1 MTSVAAP
8 AAESAPLR
16 IVRVACR
23 ALQVAAIVSAAGI
36 VFPGRDVRVVRVGSS
51 AVAMVLGTVNDA
63 LVAVQYVLL
72 LPVVVALG
80 SGALG
85 GGSPRSRRVVAAL
98 GVVGIAGVAVL
109 QGLLAAGV
117 LTFEQEI
124 GPAGIA
130 YIPLAAW
137 FVATGRQGSAVGPRR
152 ARDRVRDRRRVVPR
166 LPDLGVA
173 AGRTPREVAYDASVV
188 ACRPDVPGQ
197 VTRREW
203 RVR

>member
-1 MTSVAAP
+1 VLTSVAAP
-8 AAESAPLR
+8 PAEAASVR

-36 VFPGRDVRVVRVGSS
+36 VFLVGMFASFAVGSS
-51 AVAMVLGTVNDA
+51 SVAMALGTINDA

-80 SGALG
+80 SGAVG
-85 GGSPRSRRVVAAL
+85 GGSPPSRRVVAAL

-137 FVATGRQGSAVGPRR
+137 FVATGRQAAGSGLDERGMAFGIVGASYLGFPVWAWRLAGR
-152 ARDRVRDRRRVVPR
+152 LGR
-166 LPDLGVA
+166 LPMM
-173 AGRTPREVAYDASVV
+173 RASSP
-188 ACRPDVPGQ
+188 A
-197 VTRREW
+197 T
-203 RVR
+203 

>member
-8 AAESAPLR
+8 AVESAPLR
-16 IVRVACR
+16 IVRIACR

-36 VFPGRDVRVVRVGSS
+36 VFLVGMFASFAVGDSS
-51 AVAMVLGTVNDA
+51 TAMVLGTINDA
-63 LVAVQYVLL
+63 LVVVQYVLL
-72 LPVVVALG
+72 LPAVVALG
-80 SGALG
+80 TMVR
-85 GGSPRSRRVVAAL
+85 GGSARSRRVIAAL

-137 FVATGRQGSAVGPRR
+137 FVATGRQASKSGLDDRGTAFGIVGATYLGFPFWAWRLAGR
-152 ARDRVRDRRRVVPR
+152 LGR
-166 LPDLGVA
+166 LPMM
-173 AGRTPREVAYDASVV
+173 REQSPA
-188 ACRPDVPGQ
+188 
-197 VTRREW
+197 T
-203 RVR
+203 